1 MIGLL
6 TDREEKRK
14 VNLLSYPSSDTYKAS
29 RWTIIMAVLA
39 SLFFGAD
46 VARADSLKIL
56 ALGDSLTA
64 GYGLG
69 PGDGFTDQLQDR
81 FDKTYGVG
89 EIVII
94 NAGVSGDTTRGGLAR
109 LDWALADAPDLV
121 MVALGGND
129 MLRGLE
135 PAETLSNLSQILETL
150 QQQNKPVLLAGMLA
164 AANLGQD
171 YASEFD
177 SIYPQLAREYDVVFY
192 PFFLDGVALN
202 PDLNQPDGL
211 HPNQK
216 GVAIMVE
223 KLWPYIEQLVK
234 THQPV
239 KKPKV

>member
-1 MIGLL
+1 
-6 TDREEKRK
+6 
-14 VNLLSYPSSDTYKAS
+14 
-29 RWTIIMAVLA
+29 MAVLA

-109 LDWALADAPDLV
+109 LDWALADAPDMV

-223 KLWPYIEQLVK
+223 KLWPYMEQLVK

>member
-1 MIGLL
+1 M
-6 TDREEKRK
+6 
-14 VNLLSYPSSDTYKAS
+14 
-29 RWTIIMAVLA
+29 
-39 SLFFGAD
+39 
-46 VARADSLKIL
+46 ARADSLKIL

-164 AANLGQD
+164 AANMGQD

-177 SIYPQLAREYDVVFY
+177 SIYPQLAREYDVIFY

>member
-1 MIGLL
+1 M
-6 TDREEKRK
+6 
-14 VNLLSYPSSDTYKAS
+14 
-29 RWTIIMAVLA
+29 
-39 SLFFGAD
+39 
-46 VARADSLKIL
+46 ARADSLKIL

-69 PGDGFTDQLQDR
+69 PGEGFTDQLQDR

-109 LDWALADAPDLV
+109 LDWALADAPDMV

-164 AANLGQD
+164 AANMGQD

>member
-1 MIGLL
+1 M
-6 TDREEKRK
+6 
-14 VNLLSYPSSDTYKAS
+14 
-29 RWTIIMAVLA
+29 
-39 SLFFGAD
+39 
-46 VARADSLKIL
+46 ARADSLKIL

-69 PGDGFTDQLQDR
+69 PGEGFTDQLQDR

-164 AANLGQD
+164 AANMGQD

-202 PDLNQPDGL
+202 PDLNQTDGL

-223 KLWPYIEQLVK
+223 KLWPYMEQLVDK
-234 THQPV
+234 YQPV
-239 KKPKV
+239 TKP

>member
-1 MIGLL
+1 
-6 TDREEKRK
+6 
-14 VNLLSYPSSDTYKAS
+14 
-29 RWTIIMAVLA
+29 MAVLA

-109 LDWALADAPDLV
+109 LDWALADAPDMV

-202 PDLNQPDGL
+202 PDLNQTDGL

-223 KLWPYIEQLVK
+223 KLWPYMEQLVDK
-234 THQPV
+234 YQPV
-239 KKPKV
+239 TKP